1 MRCRLGLL
9 ILLLLPAGRTLSP
22 PELRTPG
29 GAPAPYPTRRSA
41 GLQHDFGTGDEGD
54 ESWRGVEKDRSMC
67 IALRISLSLSF
78 SLSFSLS
85 LARALSHPFPPPTHT
100 HTPHTPHPPTHTNTH
115 SDKLD
120 GVSFVPGDFPTLHDA
135 VEQVLERQSKSV
147 YGQRTV
153 ISVRA
158 GSHLIPRRFREVA
171 CPGDWQYYLS
181 HYPRYLNGKK
191 SRARI
196 PDDGA
201 QPKTSAEVCSL
212 V

>member
-1 MRCRLGLL
+1 MHTH
-9 ILLLLPAGRTLSP
+9 IHT
-22 PELRTPG
+22 PE
-29 GAPAPYPTRRSA
+29 
-41 GLQHDFGTGDEGD
+41 H
-54 ESWRGVEKDRSMC
+54 
-67 IALRISLSLSF
+67 
-78 SLSFSLS
+78 
-85 LARALSHPFPPPTHT
+85 THT
-100 HTPHTPHPPTHTNTH
+100 HTPTHTH

-135 VEQVLERQSKSV
+135 VEQVLKRQSQSV

-171 CPGDWQYYLS
+171 CPGEWQFYLS
-181 HYPRYLNGKK
+181 HYPCYLNGKK
-191 SRARI
+191 TRARI

-201 QPKTSAEVCSL
+201 EPKTSAEVCGL

>member
-100 HTPHTPHPPTHTNTH
+100 HTPHTPPTHTHKHTQRQARRGLLCSWRLPHAARRCRTSAGEAEQECIRAAHRHQCPRGQPPH
-115 SDKLD
+115 SPAVQGG
-120 GVSFVPGDFPTLHDA
+120 GV
-135 VEQVLERQSKSV
+135 
-147 YGQRTV
+147 
-153 ISVRA
+153 
-158 GSHLIPRRFREVA
+158 PRRLAILSVA
-171 CPGDWQYYLS
+171 LSALSQWQKVAGADPGRWGS
-181 HYPRYLNGKK
+181 
-191 SRARI
+191 
-196 PDDGA
+196 A
-201 QPKTSAEVCSL
+201 QNFGRGV
-212 V
+212 